1 MLKWRFG
8 AVEWGVSLLFPAA
21 VLVMLTLGDARFT
34 LLCLLASLI
43 HEGGHFLA
51 MLALRDPPSRVIF
64 GVFGARVERCRT
76 STAGY
81 GARAIV
87 SLCGPLANLLCAAVL
102 YPCVGHADA
111 VLIHAL
117 LGTFHLL
124 PVSGLDGGEA
134 VRSML
139 CCRYSPSVAAR
150 LLTVLSVAVLLPMAT
165 LGFLVLLKT
174 GYNASLL
181 VLAVYLIMLLIFKEN
196 D

>member
-1 MLKWRFG
+1 M
-8 AVEWGVSLLFPAA
+8 LFPAT

-34 LLCLLASLI
+34 LLCLLASLL
-43 HEGGHFLA
+43 HESGHFIA
-51 MLALRDPPSRVIF
+51 MWALGDPPARVIF
-64 GVFGARVERCRT
+64 GIFGARVERRRL
-76 STAGY
+76 SAAGY

-102 YPCVGHADA
+102 YPRVGHADA

-124 PVSGLDGGEA
+124 PAAGLDGGEA
-134 VRSML
+134 VKSLL
-139 CCRYSPSVAAR
+139 CRRCSPATADR
-150 LLTVLSVAVLLPMAT
+150 LVTVLSVAVLLPMAT
-165 LGFLVLLKT
+165 AGFFVLLKT

-181 VLAVYLIMLLIFKEN
+181 ILAVYLILLLIFKEN